1 MSISA
6 LLHDTKNIYYAA
18 PFHPLSF
25 ILRPSSPCSQLAY
38 PTVNKASS
46 VAALSRPIC
55 LQHFSDVGRRVSS
68 CEIRGISGCSAFFRC
83 PHLRLSPSSLRFSGA
98 ISHLSNA
105 RFQLFTRPASGKH
118 KCCHGA
124 TPLCRVFQETWRV
137 HNNGKEKQHT

>member
-1 MSISA
+1 MSWICRFLPRSVIQKPLNTISSP
-6 LLHDTKNIYYAA
+6 LLHPSAPPLHAA
-18 PFHPLSF
+18 NLPT
-25 ILRPSSPCSQLAY
+25 R
-38 PTVNKASS
+38 TVNKASS

-83 PHLRLSPSSLRFSGA
+83 PRLRLSPSSLRFRGA

-124 TPLCRVFQETWRV
+124 TPGRVLQETWRASCSLV
-137 HNNGKEKQHT
+137 